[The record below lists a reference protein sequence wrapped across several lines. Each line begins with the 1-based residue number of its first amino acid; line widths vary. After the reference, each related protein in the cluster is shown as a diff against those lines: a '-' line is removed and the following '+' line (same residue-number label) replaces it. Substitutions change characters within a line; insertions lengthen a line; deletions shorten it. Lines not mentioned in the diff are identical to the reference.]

1 MNFNIILSIIIS
13 LIIIVIL
20 HNLFIFF
27 KNNLTVPKIKDF
39 IEKPSKDYEDIYKII
54 NSANN
59 TTINTANNTTNNT
72 TNNNNSINNNDT
84 TSLEN
89 LPIKKVKFIENDSN
103 YDANLINN
111 KNNIS
116 DMKSELKKF
125 LNNLES

>member
-54 NSANN
+54 N
-59 TTINTANNTTNNT
+59 TVI
-72 TNNNNSINNNDT
+72 I
-84 TSLEN
+84 
-89 LPIKKVKFIENDSN
+89 
-103 YDANLINN
+103 LI
-111 KNNIS
+111 IIV
-116 DMKSELKKF
+116 
-125 LNNLES
+125 

>member
-13 LIIIVIL
+13 LIIILIL

-39 IEKPSKDYEDIYKII
+39 IEKPSKDYEDIYKI
-54 NSANN
+54 
-59 TTINTANNTTNNT
+59 INTANNTTNNT